1 MSQYAA
7 ELCKLLITDN
17 FGELYSLIFSYL
29 LYHGRQPL
37 PRIVQNT
44 RLSPRQVRHGLAVLI
59 QQHLIYH
66 YTSLDDGITYYEASW
81 RTAYNLV
88 RSGRILQLVEEK
100 FGDYAAKVLST
111 ILDLGHVRI
120 SYLETLPQLRPQAPS
135 KAGKVTTINGL
146 NGARHAYEEG
156 EKDNN
161 GVDPEGEEQ
170 DAVGGLENGVDGD
183 RNEPAASQLHPT
195 LRSLAGYGYIMR
207 VRDAHFQSPSDLVDD
222 AERAISSRSDVRGLK
237 GKKLQEAIDAGVE
250 TYIKEK
256 TDGTISQGPLGG
268 GFPRGTKRRAG
279 KSTTNSSNKRAKL
292 ENVPGSGEDEDDDD
306 FYGDDY
312 MDGDAAPMDPNM
324 VIRVNYQKFEV
335 ALRNRRLVRLAEQ
348 HISSVTSQVYET
360 LLDRIELQTPAC
372 RKQLERVPEGE
383 EGEQYSVAIPLHT
396 ILDDLDPDLDL
407 SGSMAGAEPK
417 ISLANG
423 HMGLNGAGDGDS
435 NDDDEDDAEEEAGAG
450 TANRN
455 RGKNRVYELE
465 QHLSLL
471 AQEPN
476 IFSTRSMHSGVITWA
491 VEFRR
496 LARRLRHLELER
508 IIESRFGTIAV
519 RIIRVLAAKGKLDEK
534 RLQEISLMAS
544 KELRQ
549 VLARMG
555 AAGFVDLQEVPRDAQ
570 RQPSRTMYLWFFD
583 PDRVATMVLEDTY
596 KCMSRCLQ
604 RIGVERNKL
613 KFFLEKTERT
623 DVKGN
628 EEKYLSAAEL
638 KTLKEW
644 RDKEALLLG
653 EVGRLDELVA
663 VLRDY

>member
-7 ELCKLLITDN
+7 ELCKLLIKDN

-37 PRIVQNT
+37 SRIVPNT

-100 FGDYAAKVLST
+100 LGDYAAKVLST
-111 ILDLGHVRI
+111 ILYLGHVRI
-120 SYLETLPQLRPQAPS
+120 SYMETLPELRPQPLNR
-135 KAGKVTTINGL
+135 AGKGTSSKGL
-146 NGARHAYEEG
+146 NGVHHYEE
-156 EKDNN
+156 EEEDNAL
-161 GVDPEGEEQ
+161 GPEERMGEQ
-170 DAVGGLENGVDGD
+170 DTAGGRENGFDVDLDG
-183 RNEPAASQLHPT
+183 PAVSQLHPT
-195 LRSLAGYGYIMR
+195 LRSLAAYGYIMR

-250 TYIKEK
+250 AYIKEK
-256 TDGTISQGPLGG
+256 TDGTISQGRLGDG
-268 GFPRGTKRRAG
+268 LPRGIKRRAG
-279 KSTTNSSNKRAKL
+279 KSTMSSSNKRVKL
-292 ENVPGSGEDEDDDD
+292 EHATESGEDVDDDD
-306 FYGDDY
+306 FYSDEY
-312 MDGDAAPMDPNM
+312 VDGDAEPMDPNM
-324 VIRVNYQKFEV
+324 IIRVNYQKFEV

-348 HISSVTSQVYET
+348 HISRVTSQVYET
-360 LLDRIELQTPAC
+360 LLDRIELKTPMC
-372 RKQLERVPEGE
+372 LKQPARAPEGE

-396 ILDDLDPDLDL
+396 ILGDLDPDLDL
-407 SGSMAGAEPK
+407 SGSMAGADPQK
-417 ISLANG
+417 SSRSNG
-423 HMGLNGAGDGDS
+423 HDGD
-435 NDDDEDDAEEEAGAG
+435 NDDNEDDDHDEEDAATGKQ
-450 TANRN
+450 NRN
-455 RGKNRVYELE
+455 KNRVYELE

-476 IFSTRSMHSGVITWA
+476 IFSTRSMHSGMITWA

-519 RIIRVLAAKGKLDEK
+519 RVIRVLAAKGKLDEK

-549 VLARMG
+549 VLARMEV
-555 AAGFVDLQEVPRDAQ
+555 AGFVDLQEVPRDAQ
-570 RQPSRTMYLWFFD
+570 RQPSRTMYLWFFNA
-583 PDRVATMVLEDTY
+583 DRVASMVLEDTY

-628 EEKYLSAAEL
+628 EEKYLSPAEL

>member
-29 LYHGRQPL
+29 LYHDRQPL

-88 RSGRILQLVEEK
+88 RSGRILQFVEKKLGE
-100 FGDYAAKVLST
+100 YAGKVLAT
-111 ILDLGHVRI
+111 ILYLGHARI
-120 SYLETLPQLRPQAPS
+120 SYLETLPELRPQATS
-135 KAGKVTTINGL
+135 KARKGATNGL
-146 NGARHAYEEG
+146 NGVHDDAEEEEEDIDADLEGKEEG
-156 EKDNN
+156 ASGGVEGALKN
-161 GVDPEGEEQ
+161 GI
-170 DAVGGLENGVDGD
+170 NGDHD
-183 RNEPAASQLHPT
+183 EPTASKLHTT
-195 LRSLAGYGYIMR
+195 LRSLAAYGYIMR
-207 VRDAHFQSPSDLVDD
+207 VRDAHFQSPADLVDD
-222 AERAISSRSDVRGLK
+222 AERAISARSDVRGLK

-256 TDGTISQGPLGG
+256 TDGTIPQDPLGDG
-268 GFPRGTKRRAG
+268 LPRGIKRRAG
-279 KSTTNSSNKRAKL
+279 QSTTTSSHKRVKL
-292 ENVPGSGEDEDDDD
+292 EHASEGEEDADDDD

-312 MDGDAAPMDPNM
+312 VDGDTAPMDPNLI
-324 VIRVNYQKFEV
+324 VRVNYQKVEV
-335 ALRNRRLVRLAEQ
+335 ALRNRRLTRLAEQ
-348 HISSVTSQVYET
+348 HTSSVTSQVYET
-360 LLDRIELQTPAC
+360 LLDRIELKTPAC
-372 RKQLERVPEGE
+372 RKTLERAPEGE

-396 ILDDLDPDLDL
+396 ILNDLDPDLDL
-407 SGSMAGAEPK
+407 SSSMAGADPK
-417 ISLANG
+417 NPLSNG
-423 HMGLNGAGDGDS
+423 HVGLNGDGDDD
-435 NDDDEDDAEEEAGAG
+435 DDDEADGEAVG
-450 TANRN
+450 TGSRN
-455 RGKNRVYELE
+455 RVKNRVYELE

-471 AQEPN
+471 AQEPI
-476 IFSTRSMHSGVITWA
+476 IFSTRSMQTGMITWA
-491 VEFRR
+491 VEFRH

-519 RIIRVLAAKGKLDEK
+519 RVIRVLAAKGKLDEK
-534 RLQEISLMAS
+534 RLQEISLMAF

-549 VLARMG
+549 VLARMET
-555 AAGFVDLQEVPRDAQ
+555 AGFVDLQEVPRDAQ

-583 PDRVATMVLEDTY
+583 ADRVARMVLEDTY

-628 EEKYLSAAEL
+628 EEKYLSPAEL

-653 EVGRLDELVA
+653 EVRRLDELVA

>member
-17 FGELYSLIFSYL
+17 FGELYALIFSYL

-59 QQHLIYH
+59 QQRLIYH
-66 YTSLDDGITYYEASW
+66 YTSLDDGIAYYEASW
-81 RTAYNLV
+81 MTAYNLV

-100 FGDYAAKVLST
+100 LGKYVAKVLST
-111 ILDLGHVRI
+111 ILYHGHVRI
-120 SYLETLPQLRPQAPS
+120 SYLETLPELRPQVS
-135 KAGKVTTINGL
+135 NKAGKLAAANGL
-146 NGARHAYEEG
+146 NGIHNDEEEEEDAHVTDQG
-156 EKDNN
+156 EQEEYASGGPENS
-161 GVDPEGEEQ
+161 VDSDYGK
-170 DAVGGLENGVDGD
+170 
-183 RNEPAASQLHPT
+183 RSASQLHPA
-195 LRSLAGYGYIMR
+195 LRSLAAYGYIMR
-207 VRDAHFQSPSDLVDD
+207 VRDAHFQSPADLVED
-222 AERAISSRSDVRGLK
+222 AERAVSSRSDVRGLK
-237 GKKLQEAIDAGVE
+237 GKKFQEAIDAGVE

-256 TDGTISQGPLGG
+256 TDGTIPQGPLAGALS
-268 GFPRGTKRRAG
+268 RGIKRRAG
-279 KSTTNSSNKRAKL
+279 QSATNSSSKRVKL
-292 ENVPGSGEDEDDDD
+292 EHLPEGDEDADDDD

-312 MDGDAAPMDPNM
+312 VDGDNTLMDPNM
-324 VIRVNYQKFEV
+324 IISVNYQKFEV
-335 ALRNRRLVRLAEQ
+335 ALRNRRLARLAEQ
-348 HISSVTSQVYET
+348 CTSRVTSQVYEA
-360 LLDRIELQTPAC
+360 LLGRIELKTPAC
-372 RKQLERVPEGE
+372 RKQPERVPEGE
-383 EGEQYSVAIPLHT
+383 ENEQYSVAIPLHT
-396 ILDDLDPDLDL
+396 ILDDIDPDLDL
-407 SGSMAGAEPK
+407 SESMAGVDPANLL
-417 ISLANG
+417 SNG
-423 HMGLNGAGDGDS
+423 HMGLNGDGDGDD
-435 NDDDEDDAEEEAGAG
+435 DDDEGTGASTG
-450 TANRN
+450 IWNR
-455 RGKNRVYELE
+455 RRNRVYELE

-476 IFSTRSMHSGVITWA
+476 IFSTRNMQSGMIAWA
-491 VEFRR
+491 VEFRH
-496 LARRLRHLELER
+496 LARRLRHLEIER

-519 RIIRVLAAKGKLDEK
+519 RVIRVLAAKGKLDEK

-549 VLARMG
+549 VLARME

-583 PDRVATMVLEDTY
+583 PDRVARMVLEDTY

-613 KFFLEKTERT
+613 KLFLEKTERT

-628 EEKYLSAAEL
+628 EEKYLSPAEL

-653 EVGRLDELVA
+653 EVGRLDELVS

>member
-37 PRIVQNT
+37 SRIVQNT

-100 FGDYAAKVLST
+100 LGEYAGKVLLA
-111 ILDLGHVRI
+111 ILYLGHARI
-120 SYLETLPQLRPQAPS
+120 GYLETLPELRPQATS
-135 KAGKVTTINGL
+135 KARKGVTTNGL
-146 NGARHAYEEG
+146 NGVHR
-156 EKDNN
+156 
-161 GVDPEGEEQ
+161 GEEEEEENIGA
-170 DAVGGLENGVDGD
+170 DLERKGEGASGGALENGVNGNHD
-183 RNEPAASQLHPT
+183 EPTVSQLHPT
-195 LRSLAGYGYIMR
+195 LRSLAAYGYIMR
-207 VRDAHFQSPSDLVDD
+207 VRDAHFQSPADLVDD
-222 AERAISSRSDVRGLK
+222 AERAVNARSDVRGLK

-256 TDGTISQGPLGG
+256 TDGTIPQGPLGDG
-268 GFPRGTKRRAG
+268 LPRGIKRRAG
-279 KSTTNSSNKRAKL
+279 QSTTTSSNKRVKL
-292 ENVPGSGEDEDDDD
+292 EHVAEGEEAADDDD
-306 FYGDDY
+306 FYGDGY
-312 MDGDAAPMDPNM
+312 VDGDTALMDPNM
-324 VIRVNYQKFEV
+324 VVRVNYQKFEV
-335 ALRNRRLVRLAEQ
+335 ALRNRRLTRLAEQ
-348 HISSVTSQVYET
+348 HTSSVTSQVYET
-360 LLDRIELQTPAC
+360 LLDRVELKTAAC
-372 RKQLERVPEGE
+372 RKALERAPEGE

-407 SGSMAGAEPK
+407 SGSMAGADPK
-417 ISLANG
+417 NSLSSR
-423 HMGLNGAGDGDS
+423 HMGLNGDGDGD
-435 NDDDEDDAEEEAGAG
+435 DDEADDEATSTGS
-450 TANRN
+450 RN

-471 AQEPN
+471 AQEPI
-476 IFSTRSMHSGVITWA
+476 IFSTRSMQSGMITWA
-491 VEFRR
+491 VEFRH

-508 IIESRFGTIAV
+508 IVESRFGTIAV
-519 RIIRVLAAKGKLDEK
+519 RVIRVLAAKGRLDEK

-549 VLARMG
+549 VLARMET
-555 AAGFVDLQEVPRDAQ
+555 AGFVDLQEVPRDAQ

-583 PDRVATMVLEDTY
+583 ADRVARMVLEDTY

-604 RIGVERNKL
+604 RIGVEKNKL

-628 EEKYLSAAEL
+628 EEKYLSPTEL

-653 EVGRLDELVA
+653 EIGRLDELVA

>member
-88 RSGRILQLVEEK
+88 RSGRILQFVEEK
-100 FGDYAAKVLST
+100 LGRYAGKVLST
-111 ILDLGHVRI
+111 ILYLGHARV
-120 SYLETLPQLRPQAPS
+120 SYLETLPELRPQVTS
-135 KAGKVTTINGL
+135 KSRKGAAADGL
-146 NGARHAYEEG
+146 NGVRHDEEEE
-156 EKDNN
+156 EKDVGADLSGN
-161 GVDPEGEEQ
+161 EE
-170 DAVGGLENGVDGD
+170 DAAGGALENGVNGD
-183 RNEPAASQLHPT
+183 HDEPTASQLHPT
-195 LRSLAGYGYIMR
+195 LRSLAAYGYIMR
-207 VRDAHFQSPSDLVDD
+207 VRDAHFQSPADLVDD
-222 AERAISSRSDVRGLK
+222 AERAVGARSDVRGLK

-250 TYIKEK
+250 TYIKER
-256 TDGTISQGPLGG
+256 TDGTIPQGPLGNG
-268 GFPRGTKRRAG
+268 LPRGIKRRAG
-279 KSTTNSSNKRAKL
+279 QSITTSSNKRVKL
-292 ENVPGSGEDEDDDD
+292 EHGSEGEEDADDDD

-312 MDGDAAPMDPNM
+312 VDDDTAPMDPNL
-324 VIRVNYQKFEV
+324 VVRVNYQKFEV
-335 ALRNRRLVRLAEQ
+335 ALRNRRLTRLAEQ
-348 HISSVTSQVYET
+348 HTSSVTSQVYET
-360 LLDRIELQTPAC
+360 LLHRIELKTPTC
-372 RKQLERVPEGE
+372 RKSLERAPEGE
-383 EGEQYSVAIPLHT
+383 EAEQYSVAIPLHT

-407 SGSMAGAEPK
+407 SGSMAGADPK
-417 ISLANG
+417 NPLANG
-423 HMGLNGAGDGDS
+423 HMGLNGDADGD
-435 NDDDEDDAEEEAGAG
+435 DDDEADDEAAG
-450 TANRN
+450 TGSRN
-455 RGKNRVYELE
+455 RSKNRVYELE

-476 IFSTRSMHSGVITWA
+476 IFSTRSMQSGMITWA
-491 VEFRR
+491 VEFRH
-496 LARRLRHLELER
+496 LARHLRHLELER

-519 RIIRVLAAKGKLDEK
+519 RVVRVLAAKGKLDEK

-549 VLARMG
+549 VLARMET
-555 AAGFVDLQEVPRDAQ
+555 AGFVDLQEVPRDAQ

-583 PDRVATMVLEDTY
+583 ADRVAKMVLEDTY

-628 EEKYLSAAEL
+628 EEKYLSPAEL

-653 EVGRLDELVA
+653 EVGRLDELVS

>member
-37 PRIVQNT
+37 PRVVHNT
-44 RLSPRQVRHGLAVLI
+44 QLSPRQVRHGLAVLI

-88 RSGRILQLVEEK
+88 RSGKILQLVEEK
-100 FGDYAAKVLST
+100 LGDYAAKVLST
-111 ILDLGHVRI
+111 ILYFGHVRI
-120 SYLETLPQLRPQAPS
+120 GYMETLPELRPQS
-135 KAGKVTTINGL
+135 SNKAGKRTASKWQNGIHHH
-146 NGARHAYEEG
+146 GQEE
-156 EKDNN
+156 ENN
-161 GVDPEGEEQ
+161 GVEQMEQREEQ
-170 DAVGGLENGVDGD
+170 NAAGGPENGMDGD
-183 RNEPAASQLHPT
+183 HDGFATSQLHPT
-195 LRSLAGYGYIMR
+195 LRLLAAYGYIMR

-256 TDGTISQGPLGG
+256 TDGTISQQPLGNR
-268 GFPRGTKRRAG
+268 FPRGTKRRAG
-279 KSTTNSSNKRAKL
+279 KSTVSSSNKRVKL
-292 ENVPGSGEDEDDDD
+292 EHEVDNWENADDDD
-306 FYGDDY
+306 FSGDDY
-312 MDGDAAPMDPNM
+312 IDGDAAPMDPNM
-324 VIRVNYQKFEV
+324 IIRVNYQKFEV

-360 LLDRIELQTPAC
+360 LLDRIELKTPSC
-372 RKQLERVPEGE
+372 MKQLGRAPEGE

-396 ILDDLDPDLDL
+396 ILGDLDPGLDL
-407 SGSMAGAEPK
+407 SSSMAGADPK
-417 ISLANG
+417 GSLSNG
-423 HMGLNGAGDGDS
+423 HDGSDD
-435 NDDDEDDAEEEAGAG
+435 NDDDDDGEDAA
-450 TANRN
+450 TRNRN
-455 RGKNRVYELE
+455 KNRVYELE

-476 IFSTRSMHSGVITWA
+476 IFSTRSMHSGMITWA

-519 RIIRVLAAKGKLDEK
+519 RVIRVLAAKGKLDEK
-534 RLQEISLMAS
+534 LLQEISLMAS

-549 VLARMG
+549 VLARME

-570 RQPSRTMYLWFFD
+570 RQPSRTIYLWFFNA
-583 PDRVATMVLEDTY
+583 DRVATMVLEDTY

-604 RIGVERNKL
+604 RIAVERNRL

-628 EEKYLSAAEL
+628 EEKYLSPAEL